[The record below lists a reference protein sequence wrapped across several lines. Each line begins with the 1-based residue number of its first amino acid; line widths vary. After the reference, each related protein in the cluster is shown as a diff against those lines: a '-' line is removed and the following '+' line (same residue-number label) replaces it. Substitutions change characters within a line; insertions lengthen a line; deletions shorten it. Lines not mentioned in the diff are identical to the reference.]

1 MLLINRRKFIIDT
14 GVLTFSAALGFSFA
28 PKKTPKL
35 SFSTLGC
42 PDWDFNKIV
51 EFAAKNNYS
60 GIEIRGLQRQMD
72 LTLCKEFSKENIE
85 ASKALL
91 KKNNIRIVNLGAS
104 ANLHT
109 AEATERKK
117 NLDEAKRFIDLA
129 QQLNCPYIR
138 VFPNNFPKGQS
149 KDQTLQLIS
158 NGLIELG
165 NYARDKKVMVLMET
179 HGDLVCTNDIR
190 TIMQTARHAHV
201 GLVWDVCNM
210 WAITKQSPKQVYQQL
225 KPWIHHTHI
234 KDAVLK
240 EGTPNYVLLGKGE
253 IPIFEAIDILRRNN
267 YKGYYSFE
275 WEKLWHPEI
284 LEPEVA
290 IADYPV
296 AMINHFNN
304 EK

>member
-1 MLLINRRKFIIDT
+1 MPINRRKFITDVTLISST
-14 GVLTFSAALGFSFA
+14 AALGLSFA
-28 PKKTPKL
+28 PKKAPKL

-42 PDWDFNKIV
+42 PDWDFNTIV
-51 EFAAKNNYS
+51 DFAAKNNYS
-60 GIEIRGLQRQMD
+60 GIEIRGIQRQMD

-85 ASKALL
+85 ATKALL
-91 KKNNIRIVNLGAS
+91 KQNNLRIVNLGAS

-109 AEATERKK
+109 AESKERKK

-138 VFPNNFPKGQS
+138 VFPNNFPK
-149 KDQTLQLIS
+149 DQNKQETLQLIS

-165 NYARDKKVMVLMET
+165 NYSKGKNVMVLMET
-179 HGDLVCTNDIR
+179 HGDLVHTKDLV
-190 TIMQTARHAHV
+190 TIMQTTKFAYV

-210 WAITKQSPKQVYQQL
+210 WVITKQSPKQVYQQL

-240 EGTPNYVLLGKGE
+240 DNNPNYVLLGKGE
-253 IPIFEAIDILRRNN
+253 VPIFEAIDTLRRNN

-284 LEPEVA
+284 AEPEVA

-296 AMINHFNN
+296 AMNNHFAN
-304 EK
+304 

>member
-1 MLLINRRKFIIDT
+1 MQTSRRKFIINTALLT
-14 GVLTFSAALGFSFA
+14 GAAALGMSFT
-28 PKKTPKL
+28 PKKAPKL

-42 PDWDFNKIV
+42 PDWDFNTIV
-51 EFAAKNNYS
+51 DFAAKNNYN
-60 GIEIRGLQRQMD
+60 GIEIRGIQRQMD
-72 LTLCKEFSKENIE
+72 LTLCKEFSKENIAATKE
-85 ASKALL
+85 LL
-91 KKNNIRIVNLGAS
+91 TKNNLRIINLGAS

-109 AEATERKK
+109 AEPKERKK

-129 QQLNCPYIR
+129 SELNCPYIR
-138 VFPNNFPKGQS
+138 VFPNNLPKDS
-149 KDQTLQLIS
+149 AKEETLQLIS

-165 NYARDKKVMVLMET
+165 NYSKDKNVRVLMET
-179 HGDLVCTNDIR
+179 HGDLVHTKDLI
-190 TIMQTARHAHV
+190 TVMQAAKFAHV

-210 WAITKQSPKQVYQQL
+210 WVITKESPKQVYQQL

-240 EGTPNYVLLGKGE
+240 DGNPNYVLLGKGE
-253 IPIFEAIDILRRNN
+253 VPIFEAIDVLRKNN

-296 AMINHFNN
+296 AMNKHFKN